1 MLNYHEMVTLALD
14 RQATYLADAEQRR
27 LVEEATA
34 GQLHPVR
41 VWLGQRLIAWG
52 ERLMSGSTTLQR
64 IQNAT
69 DFQGS
74 TDCL

>member
-1 MLNYHEMVTLALD
+1 LDYHQIVTLGAE

-27 LVEEATA
+27 LTDLVTA

-52 ERLMSGSTTLQR
+52 ERLMSGSTTLQP